1 MEDFLSI
8 KNLEDL
14 WKKQIDYHINSNDE
28 QDVIEFIS
36 KQLIEDSTNYIQYT
50 IYKIINS
57 EFIKKPKANL
67 HQRLLIKQQIK
78 QNLNKNIEVVAKNI
92 AKQIY
97 QKYNNN
103 KPIYNDIPILEIVD
117 NDNYMVINNMDID
130 IESDIESE
138 TELLLSDFK

>member
-14 WKKQIDYHINSNDE
+14 WKKPLEKYHISSDDE
-28 QDVIEFIS
+28 QDIIELIS
-36 KQLIEDSTNYIQYT
+36 KQLIEDNSNLIQYT

-57 EFIKKPKANL
+57 ELLKKPKASL
-67 HQRLLIKQQIK
+67 HQHLLIKQQII
-78 QNLNKNIEVVAKNI
+78 NNFNKNIEIYAKNT
-92 AKQIY
+92 AKKIY
-97 QKYNNN
+97 EQYNNE
-103 KPIYNDIPILEIVD
+103 IPVLTIVD
-117 NDNYMVINNMDID
+117 NNNYMLIDYNME